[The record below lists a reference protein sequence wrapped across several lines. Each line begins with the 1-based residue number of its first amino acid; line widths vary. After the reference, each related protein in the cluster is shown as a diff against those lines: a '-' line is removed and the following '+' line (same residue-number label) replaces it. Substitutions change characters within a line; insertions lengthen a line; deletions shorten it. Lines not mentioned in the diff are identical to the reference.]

1 MRIVSPDILPKF
13 WKKHSD
19 AETPLK
25 VWLADTRKAQW
36 KEPRDIERQYSN
48 VRIIGTNRAVF
59 NMKGNKYRLVVV
71 IKYRKGLVDIRFV
84 GTHAEYDR
92 IDPREV

>member
-13 WKKHSD
+13 WQRHTD

-36 KEPRDIERQYSN
+36 KEPRDIERRFRN
-48 VRIIGTNRAVF
+48 VRIIGGNRAVF
-59 NMKGNKYRLVVV
+59 NVKGANYRLVVV
-71 IKYRKGLVDIRFV
+71 IQYSKGLVDIRFV
-84 GTHAEYDR
+84 GTHDEYD
-92 IDPREV
+92 

>member
-1 MRIVSPDILPKF
+1 MRVVSPDILPKF
-13 WKKHSD
+13 WQKHTD

-25 VWLADTRKAQW
+25 VWLTDTKKAQW
-36 KEPRDIERQYSN
+36 REPSDIEKQFSN
-48 VRIIGTNRAVF
+48 VRIIGGNRAVF
-59 NMKGNKYRLVVV
+59 NVKGNNYRLVVV
-71 IKYRKGLVDIRFV
+71 IQYKKGLVDIRFV

>member
-13 WKKHSD
+13 WEKHSD

-36 KEPRDIERQYSN
+36 KEPRDIERQCSN
-48 VRIIGTNRAVF
+48 VRIIGANRAVF

-71 IKYRKGLVDIRFV
+71 IKYSKGLVDIRFV

>member
-13 WKKHSD
+13 WQKHTD

-36 KEPRDIERQYSN
+36 KEPRDVEKQFSN
-48 VRIIGTNRAVF
+48 VRIIGANRAVF
-59 NMKGNKYRLVVV
+59 NVKGNNYRLVVV
-71 IKYRKGLVDIRFV
+71 IQYKKGLVDIRFV

>member
-1 MRIVSPDILPKF
+1 MRIVTPDILPKF
-13 WKKHSD
+13 WQKHAD

-25 VWLADTRKAQW
+25 IWLADTRKAQW
-36 KEPRDIERQYSN
+36 KEPRDIEKQFSN
-48 VRIIGTNRAVF
+48 VRIIGANRAVF
-59 NMKGNKYRLVVV
+59 NVKGNNYRLVLV
-71 IKYRKGLVDIRFV
+71 IQYKKGLVDIRFI